1 MPTGAS
7 APVTQNEID
16 VTLKAQ
22 DAFLTAVGDLNS
34 IISQVFD
41 SGNTLSTNAMVTT
54 AGAKFGGAVTQWVT
68 DFEDMR
74 STLQWMA
81 DQLGDTAAKLKA
93 GNQQSWEMAAA
104 LPSFGGAGDSA
115 YPGGLAPHPAGAPF

>member
-1 MPTGAS
+1 MPTGNS
-7 APVTQNEID
+7 APVTQNEIN
-16 VTLKAQ
+16 VTLQAQ

-41 SGNTLSTNAMVTT
+41 SGTTLSTNAMVTT
-54 AGAKFGGAVTQWVT
+54 AGAKFGGAVSQWVQ

-81 DQLGDTAAKLKA
+81 DQLGETAQKLKA
-93 GNQQSWEMAAA
+93 GDQQSFEMAAA
-104 LPSFGGAGDSA
+104 LPSFGSSGFVG
-115 YPGGLAPHPAGAPF
+115 